1 MVLTHVLRASLLDC
15 IHPFQQIAM
24 HTLILKKTDKG
35 MEALRARDPA
45 LPHRMRPAFIMFD
58 GQKSIEQVMAL
69 SSSAGG
75 QLQVLEDI
83 KQLLQQGLLEL
94 LRSGDASQPT
104 ASTNDLI
111 DSLAVPTQPAPP
123 AAAVAAPAAPLAAP
137 AAISDPG
144 ERYIK
149 AYAAASQLVSG
160 LGLKGFRLQLQL
172 EKAQGYDGLVA
183 VLPKLREVIDAKK
196 LRPIEAILFGSNEA
210 NMSVKPVP

>member
-1 MVLTHVLRASLLDC
+1 
-15 IHPFQQIAM
+15 M

-35 MEALRARDPA
+35 MEALRARDPS

-69 SSSAGG
+69 APSAGG

-94 LRSGDASQPT
+94 LRPSDAGQLP
-104 ASTNDLI
+104 ASASAII
-111 DSLAVPTQPAPP
+111 DNLTDPATTPPP
-123 AAAVAAPAAPLAAP
+123 AAAAAPVAAQTAASNAT
-137 AAISDPG
+137 AAISNHS

-196 LRPIEAILFGSNEA
+196 LRPIEAILFGSNET
-210 NMSVKPVP
+210 NTPVKPAP

>member
-1 MVLTHVLRASLLDC
+1 
-15 IHPFQQIAM
+15 M

-69 SSSAGG
+69 APSAGG

-94 LRSGDASQPT
+94 LRSGDASQ
-104 ASTNDLI
+104 ASPSASDLM
-111 DSLAVPTQPAPP
+111 DSLAVPAPSAQP
-123 AAAVAAPAAPLAAP
+123 AAAPLTTS

-172 EKAQGYDGLVA
+172 ERAQGYDGLVA
-183 VLPKLREVIDAKK
+183 ILPKLREVIDAKK
-196 LRPIEAILFGSNEA
+196 LRPIEAILLGSNES
-210 NMSVKPVP
+210 NTPVKPAP

>member
-1 MVLTHVLRASLLDC
+1 
-15 IHPFQQIAM
+15 M

-35 MEALRARDPA
+35 MEALRARDPV

-58 GQKSIEQVMAL
+58 GHKSIEQVMAL
-69 SSSAGG
+69 SPSAGG
-75 QLQVLEDI
+75 QMQVLEDI
-83 KQLLQQGLLEL
+83 KQLLQHGLLEL
-94 LRSGDASQPT
+94 LRPGDAGPPPSNP
-104 ASTNDLI
+104 SDII
-111 DSLAVPTQPAPP
+111 DSLAGPAPTPPP
-123 AAAVAAPAAPLAAP
+123 AAAAAPATASHAA
-137 AAISDPG
+137 AGINNHS

-183 VLPKLREVIDAKK
+183 ILPKLREVIDAKK

-210 NMSVKPVP
+210 PTPVKPAP

>member
-1 MVLTHVLRASLLDC
+1 
-15 IHPFQQIAM
+15 M

-69 SSSAGG
+69 SPSAGG

-94 LRSGDASQPT
+94 LRSGDASKLP
-104 ASTNDLI
+104 ANTNDLI
-111 DSLAVPTQPAPP
+111 DSLAVPTPSAPP
-123 AAAVAAPAAPLAAP
+123 AATAPLAAP
-137 AAISDPG
+137 ATISDPG

-196 LRPIEAILFGSNEA
+196 LRPIEAILFGPHEA
-210 NMSVKPVP
+210 STPVKPAP

>member
-1 MVLTHVLRASLLDC
+1 
-15 IHPFQQIAM
+15 M

-69 SSSAGG
+69 APSAGG

-94 LRSGDASQPT
+94 LRSGDASQAPPSANATAT
-104 ASTNDLI
+104 ASDII
-111 DSLAVPTQPAPP
+111 DSLAVPAPMAQPA
-123 AAAVAAPAAPLAAP
+123 AAPAAPLTAP
-137 AAISDPG
+137 ATISDPG

-172 EKAQGYDGLVA
+172 ERAQGYDGLVA
-183 VLPKLREVIDAKK
+183 ILPKLREVIDAKK
-196 LRPIEAILFGSNEA
+196 LRPIEAILLGSNES
-210 NMSVKPVP
+210 NTPVKPAP

>member
-1 MVLTHVLRASLLDC
+1 MQS
-15 IHPFQQIAM
+15 
-24 HTLILKKTDKG
+24 LILKKTDKG
-35 MEALRARDPA
+35 MEALRARDPS

-69 SSSAGG
+69 APSAGG

-94 LRSGDASQPT
+94 LRPSDAGQP
-104 ASTNDLI
+104 ASNVSDII
-111 DSLAVPTQPAPP
+111 DSLAVPAPMPPP
-123 AAAVAAPAAPLAAP
+123 AAAVAPVAAP
-137 AAISDPG
+137 AAASNPAAAISNHS

-183 VLPKLREVIDAKK
+183 ILPKLREVIDAKK
-196 LRPIEAILFGSNEA
+196 LRPIEVILFGSNEA
-210 NMSVKPVP
+210 NTPIKPAP

>member
-1 MVLTHVLRASLLDC
+1 MQS
-15 IHPFQQIAM
+15 
-24 HTLILKKTDKG
+24 LILKKTDKG

-69 SSSAGG
+69 APSAGG

-94 LRSGDASQPT
+94 LRPSDAGQPPSN
-104 ASTNDLI
+104 ASDII
-111 DSLAVPTQPAPP
+111 DSLAVPAPMPPP
-123 AAAVAAPAAPLAAP
+123 AAAAAPVAAPATASNAP
-137 AAISDPG
+137 AAAAISNHS

-183 VLPKLREVIDAKK
+183 ILPKLREVIDAKK
-196 LRPIEAILFGSNEA
+196 LRPIEAILFGSSESNTP
-210 NMSVKPVP
+210 VKPAP

>member
-1 MVLTHVLRASLLDC
+1 
-15 IHPFQQIAM
+15 M

-69 SSSAGG
+69 STSAGG

-94 LRSGDASQPT
+94 LRSGDASQLA
-104 ASTNDLI
+104 ASTNELI
-111 DSLAVPTQPAPP
+111 DSLAIPAPTAPP
-123 AAAVAAPAAPLAAP
+123 AAAVAAPAT
-137 AAISDPG
+137 ISDPG

-196 LRPIEAILFGSNEA
+196 LRPIEAILFGPHEA
-210 NMSVKPVP
+210 STPVKPAP

>member
-1 MVLTHVLRASLLDC
+1 MSSWVSLLDC

-94 LRSGDASQPT
+94 LRSGDASLPS
-104 ASTNDLI
+104 ASTNELI
-111 DSLAVPTQPAPP
+111 DSLAVPAQAAPP
-123 AAAVAAPAAPLAAP
+123 AAAVAAPAA
-137 AAISDPG
+137 ISDPS

-196 LRPIEAILFGSNEA
+196 LRPIEAILFGPHEA
-210 NMSVKPVP
+210 SIPIKPAP

>member
-1 MVLTHVLRASLLDC
+1 
-15 IHPFQQIAM
+15 M

-69 SSSAGG
+69 APSAGG

-94 LRSGDASQPT
+94 LRSGDASQAPPS
-104 ASTNDLI
+104 ASDLM
-111 DSLAVPTQPAPP
+111 DSL
-123 AAAVAAPAAPLAAP
+123 AVAAPAAPLTTS

-172 EKAQGYDGLVA
+172 ERAQGYDGLVA
-183 VLPKLREVIDAKK
+183 ILPKLREVIDAKK
-196 LRPIEAILFGSNEA
+196 LRPIEAILLGSNES
-210 NMSVKPVP
+210 NTPVKPAP

>member
-94 LRSGDASQPT
+94 LRSGDASLPS
-104 ASTNDLI
+104 ASTNELI
-111 DSLAVPTQPAPP
+111 DSLAVPAQAAAAASP
-123 AAAVAAPAAPLAAP
+123 AAQLAAP
-137 AAISDPG
+137 AAISDPS

-196 LRPIEAILFGSNEA
+196 LRPIEAILFGPHEA
-210 NMSVKPVP
+210 STPVKSAP

>member
-1 MVLTHVLRASLLDC
+1 MVLKHVLRASLLDC

-69 SSSAGG
+69 SSSTGG

-94 LRSGDASQPT
+94 LRSGDASLPS
-104 ASTNDLI
+104 ASTNELI
-111 DSLAVPTQPAPP
+111 DSLAVPAQAASPA
-123 AAAVAAPAAPLAAP
+123 AAPAAQLAAP
-137 AAISDPG
+137 AAISDPS

-196 LRPIEAILFGSNEA
+196 LRPIEAILFGPHEA
-210 NMSVKPVP
+210 STPVKPAP

>member
-1 MVLTHVLRASLLDC
+1 MQS
-15 IHPFQQIAM
+15 
-24 HTLILKKTDKG
+24 LILKKTDKG
-35 MEALRARDPA
+35 MEALRARDPS

-69 SSSAGG
+69 APSAGG

-94 LRSGDASQPT
+94 LRPSDAGQTPSNT
-104 ASTNDLI
+104 SDII
-111 DSLAVPTQPAPP
+111 DSLAVPAPMPPP
-123 AAAVAAPAAPLAAP
+123 AAAAAPVAAPAAAATNP
-137 AAISDPG
+137 AAAISNHS

-183 VLPKLREVIDAKK
+183 ILPKLREVIDAKK
-196 LRPIEAILFGSNEA
+196 LRPIEAILFGSNES
-210 NMSVKPVP
+210 NTPVKPAP

>member
-1 MVLTHVLRASLLDC
+1 
-15 IHPFQQIAM
+15 M

-69 SSSAGG
+69 APSAGG

-94 LRSGDASQPT
+94 LRSGDASQAPPSVNAT
-104 ASTNDLI
+104 ASDII
-111 DSLAVPTQPAPP
+111 DSLAVPAPMAQP
-123 AAAVAAPAAPLAAP
+123 AAAPAEPLTAP

-172 EKAQGYDGLVA
+172 ERAQGYDGLVA
-183 VLPKLREVIDAKK
+183 ILPKLREVIDAKK
-196 LRPIEAILFGSNEA
+196 LRPIEAILLGSTESNTP
-210 NMSVKPVP
+210 VKPAP

>member
-1 MVLTHVLRASLLDC
+1 MDY
-15 IHPFQQIAM
+15 IHPFPQIAM

-69 SSSAGG
+69 APSAGG

-94 LRSGDASQPT
+94 LRSGDASQAPPS
-104 ASTNDLI
+104 ASDLM
-111 DSLAVPTQPAPP
+111 DSLAVPAPTAQPA
-123 AAAVAAPAAPLAAP
+123 AAPAAPLTTS

-172 EKAQGYDGLVA
+172 ERAQGYDGLVA
-183 VLPKLREVIDAKK
+183 ILPKLREVIDAKK
-196 LRPIEAILFGSNEA
+196 LRPIEAILLGSNE
-210 NMSVKPVP
+210 SSTPVKPAP

>member
-1 MVLTHVLRASLLDC
+1 MDC
-15 IHPFQQIAM
+15 IHPFPQIAM

-69 SSSAGG
+69 APSAGG

-94 LRSGDASQPT
+94 LRSGDASQAPPS
-104 ASTNDLI
+104 ASDLM
-111 DSLAVPTQPAPP
+111 DSLAVPAPTAQP
-123 AAAVAAPAAPLAAP
+123 AAAPLTTS

-172 EKAQGYDGLVA
+172 ERAQGYDGLVA
-183 VLPKLREVIDAKK
+183 ILPKLREVIDAKK
-196 LRPIEAILFGSNEA
+196 LRPIEAILLGSNES
-210 NMSVKPVP
+210 NTPVKPAP